1 MSEKADKILTRLI
14 DSGKG
19 WESLSS
25 NEWVDLL
32 SYDSEYAP
40 KCDAVKGWERFNGYD
55 WVKLLKNNPRLA
67 EKCGEY
73 NGEKK
78 FTIWDTIELLKIHP
92 YLVNICPIM
101 HDTDAK
107 AWICILDELPQF
119 LEKCDEVGGFKEFG
133 IKSWDWQDY
142 YNEQINCWSYLL
154 IKHPEWADRCD
165 KFKGW
170 VDFQA
175 KDWVALLKKH
185 PCFADRCNTA
195 DGWKSFKNHNWVN
208 LLQQQPQFAVQCGSY
223 NCWQNFN
230 GFDWVELL
238 RERPEFVGKCNQ
250 FDGWM
255 KIDFASI
262 NVSNNS
268 SIEVVHGRIIDEN
281 GNKNQIKAIKYQY
294 GASDDEGDCE
304 TIGYT
309 LYGGN
314 GEKLAEKKGTPLFCG
329 RWAEL
334 LEKQPQFAT
343 KCDEYNGWE
352 VFDGF
357 DWWRVVW
364 SQLGFVEK
372 CNMYDGWGKIFRY
385 EFSEEYNHNY
395 DGYDESY
402 DDEGPY
408 VSPCF
413 SFPKE
418 YANTFSRQYGY
429 GWYGDRLDMLAR
441 RRYTEVLKDGSVRT
455 IKLQPRKELYEECVQ
470 KASNSFWICALLQ
483 NWPGQLTFDNRGVP
497 TRSIANAFFCEFN
510 KMDGWNK
517 FTTEEWQR
525 LLGKGFHRINR
536 VASYVDSHFW
546 DSLLSAWP
554 DWRCKIENCEVCND
568 EEKFDAWPA
577 LLLYR
582 MEFTALCNEQ
592 EGWNVFKKDDWIRL
606 LDESVGF
613 LAKMN
618 ISDLVSSFWFNLLKT
633 APQLVDRCDQYCG
646 WVKLAG
652 KQWFEILLL
661 HPEFADRCDANDGWR
676 YFDAYDWVKL
686 AKMHP
691 YLLDKCDKLSE
702 LEGIDWCHILMA
714 EPSLAK
720 FCDLCDGW
728 SRFLKEDWLLL
739 LYKHK
744 DFAKKIE
751 SYGVLQ
757 KFGWKDTNDA
767 LRDAEAY
774 SNRCH
779 CCSDYADSC
788 DEIPDWREES
798 GWNDV
803 YGADVDASDIIEFR
817 D

>member
-1 MSEKADKILTRLI
+1 MSEKANKILTRLI

-19 WESLSS
+19 WESISS
-25 NEWVDLL
+25 DEWVDLL
-32 SYDSEYAP
+32 SYDSEYAS
-40 KCDAVKGWERFNGYD
+40 KCDAVNGWMRFNGSD

-133 IKSWDWQDY
+133 IKSWDWQDC

-238 RERPEFVGKCNQ
+238 RERPEFADKCER
-250 FDGWM
+250 FDGWR
-255 KIDFASI
+255 KIDFSA
-262 NVSNNS
+262 VTTQYGDVY
-268 SIEVVHGRIIDEN
+268 VVHGKIV
-281 GNKNQIKAIKYQY
+281 
-294 GASDDEGDCE
+294 DDKGQSVAVSRVVRESTAFVDTIACEEEYTYFDCE
-304 TIGYT
+304 GKEVFRTEY
-309 LYGGN
+309 
-314 GEKLAEKKGTPLFCG
+314 APPFCG

-334 LEKQPQFAT
+334 LEKQPQFAN

-352 VFDGF
+352 AFDGF

-385 EFSEEYNHNY
+385 EFPEEYDHNY
-395 DGYDESY
+395 DGYDERY
-402 DDEGPY
+402 DNEGSY

-413 SFPKE
+413 SFPEE

-429 GWYGDRLDMLAR
+429 GWHGYCGLDMLAR
-441 RRYTEVLKDGSVRT
+441 RQHTEVLKDGSVRT

-470 KASNSFWICALLQ
+470 KANNSFWICALLQ
-483 NWPGQLTFDNRGVP
+483 NWPSDWTFDNRGVP
-497 TRSIANAFFCEFN
+497 TRLSANAFFCEFN

-517 FTTEEWQR
+517 FTTKDWQR
-525 LLGKGFHRINR
+525 LLGNGFHLINR

-554 DWRCKIENCEVCND
+554 DWRCKIENCEECNA

-577 LLLYR
+577 LLMHR
-582 MEFTALCNEQ
+582 TEFTTLCNEQ
-592 EGWNVFKKDDWIRL
+592 EGWNIFKKDDWIRL
-606 LDESVGF
+606 LDKNVGF
-613 LAKMN
+613 FAKVN
-618 ISDLVSSFWFNLLKT
+618 IHDLGSSFWFNLLKT
-633 APQLVDRCDQYCG
+633 APQFVDKCDQYCG
-646 WVKLAG
+646 WSRLSG
-652 KQWFEILLL
+652 EQWCAILLS
-661 HPEFADRCDANDGWR
+661 HSEFADRCDANDGWR
-676 YFDAYDWVKL
+676 YFDAYAWIEL

-691 YLLDKCDKLSE
+691 SLLDKCDKLSE
-702 LEGIDWCHILMA
+702 LRGIDWCDILRVQ
-714 EPSLAK
+714 PSLAK
-720 FCDLCDGW
+720 FCNLCDGW
-728 SRFLKEDWLLL
+728 SRFLKEDWLRL
-739 LYKHK
+739 LYNHK
-744 DFAKKIE
+744 DFVKKCE
-751 SYGVLQ
+751 STGAMQ
-757 KFGWKDTNDA
+757 KFEWKDAKDA
-767 LRDAEAY
+767 LGEANDY

-779 CCSDYADSC
+779 YCKDYDDSW

-803 YGADVDASDIIEFR
+803 YGGGVDASDIVEFR